1 MCHSKWISS
10 CLRFHEFF
18 GEKFEKWAL
27 LVDRRPKLLSAI
39 CTILTLVLCS
49 GFIFFDIYGQ
59 TERIF
64 FPQDSIPF
72 KNLDRAE
79 KYFNYYIQYEE
90 FIFLSPEPL
99 LSKNIFKEALHI
111 HEGITNIPGLE
122 QFCVKDSTLSCLTTS
137 PLELFGFSADNMID
151 VEGTMLTFLKNK
163 SHIMSNGYNAEINMP
178 NYLGNL
184 KYSTQNNSIHT
195 DALRIT
201 YPVKFGKQRHEYEQ
215 NKKWELK
222 MIKYLLGK
230 RDYLARKN
238 ITLLYNTVRSDDDSV
253 EENTEDNLF
262 LIVASIS
269 AMVLFCA
276 VSTSSI
282 RNCVKGHLLVSLMG
296 IFCVT
301 LGIGCGFGLTLYLR
315 VPYVGFVGVLPFL
328 VLGIGIDDMFIILN
342 HLDMLPANITGSKR
356 LGRALRHSGLTITM
370 TTATDLVA
378 FLIGT
383 VSQFPAV
390 RIFCIYA
397 AFSLLFAYLMMIS
410 LFLVFLSL
418 DIKRIEQN
426 RDDCIPRLSQTMND
440 EKTIWEKEETM
451 SLSTKVV
458 QVVLCRE
465 SIRCLCNTILYFPVS
480 LLISLLFY

>member
-1 MCHSKWISS
+1 MCYSKWISS
-10 CLRFHEFF
+10 CLRFHEFI
-18 GEKFEKWAL
+18 GDKFEKWAL
-27 LVDRRPKLLSAI
+27 LVDRRPKLISAI

-79 KYFNYYIQYEE
+79 KYFTYYIQYEE
-90 FIFLSPEPL
+90 FIFLSSEPL
-99 LSKNIFKEALHI
+99 LSTNVFKEALHI
-111 HEGITNIPGLE
+111 HEGIRNIPGLE
-122 QFCVKDSTLSCLTTS
+122 QFCVKDSSTSSCLTTS
-137 PLELFGFSADNMID
+137 PLELFGFSADNMVD
-151 VEGTMLTFLKNK
+151 VEGTILKYLKNE
-163 SHIMSNGYNAEINMP
+163 SHIMSNGYNAKINMP

-184 KYSTQNNSIHT
+184 KYSIQNNSIST
-195 DALRIT
+195 GALRIT
-201 YPVKFGKQRHEYEQ
+201 YPVKFGKQRYEYER

-222 MIKYLLGK
+222 MIKYLLSK
-230 RDYLARKN
+230 RGYLAQKN

-296 IFCVT
+296 ILCVT

-315 VPYVGFVGVLPFL
+315 IPYVGFVGVLPFL

-342 HLDMLPANITGSKR
+342 HLDMLPADITGSKR

-383 VSQFPAV
+383 VSQFPAI

-426 RDDCIPRLSQTMND
+426 RDDCIPRLSQTMD
-440 EKTIWEKEETM
+440 DDKMIWEKEETT
-451 SLSTKVV
+451 SLSKKVG
-458 QVVLCRE
+458 QVILCRDP
-465 SIRCLCNTILYFPVS
+465 N
-480 LLISLLFY
+480 